1 MSRKQ
6 QLLLFL
12 GGISLL
18 IAVFLPWSIH
28 SSPFD
33 DYAIDWRDDYSIHWG
48 YEGNG
53 IITGG
58 IGLVFIIALIIR
70 KGKPRKSDYVAGS
83 ILAVLAGVLLLFNIA
98 DVIYSSIV
106 YTESGA
112 TTDMGSGLCLG
123 LVGAMLIF
131 IGSTLMTPVF
141 HQTSSIKPPHNDGGV
156 L

>member
-1 MSRKQ
+1 MKRMQ

-12 GGISLL
+12 GGIGLL
-18 IAVFLPWSIH
+18 VAAFLPWSID
-28 SSPFD
+28 SSPLG
-33 DYAIDWRDDYSIHWG
+33 DYSINWG

-58 IGLVFIIALIIR
+58 IGLLFIIGLIVR
-70 KGKPRKSDYVAGS
+70 KGKLGKSDFAAGN
-83 ILAVLAGVLLLFNIA
+83 ILMLIAGALLLYNTA
-98 DVIYSSIV
+98 DVIYSGIV

-112 TTDMGSGLCLG
+112 TTDFGSGLCLG

-131 IGSTLMTPVF
+131 IGGTLMAPVF
-141 HQTSSIKPPHNDGGV
+141 LETRSIEPQDNDGGV